1 MDVLCTI
8 AAVVLL
14 SSVHQYTKAIILAV
28 ISSSL
33 HTATVLAVVVIKYRK
48 LTLWSFCRDTLANG
62 PSWEESARAIGL
74 AVAGVH

>member
-1 MDVLCTI
+1 MDVLCSI

-14 SSVHQYTKAIILAV
+14 SSVHQYTKAIVLAV
-28 ISSSL
+28 ITSSL

-48 LTLWSFCRDTLANG
+48 LWWFCRDTLANG